1 MVDWIPSNKIA
12 RWRTPAEKWSRQ
24 TGCPAALILA
34 VIQQESG
41 GCETATRFEADF
53 LANNPKLEP
62 RVRLIMQRCSL
73 SQSAVTTSYGL
84 MQLMLTTAWGY
95 LSEADKGPQ
104 VVAAL
109 LDPDK
114 NIRYSAAHL
123 GALLKKHKRG
133 AVIDAAVIRAVAGA
147 YNGAKSESAYAR
159 NVCALWRKYETW
171 LQEV

>member
-1 MVDWIPSNKIA
+1 MPWKPNDKIA
-12 RWRTPAEKWSRQ
+12 RWRTLADKWSRQ

-34 VIQQESG
+34 TIQQESG
-41 GCETATRFEADF
+41 GCETATRFEAEF
-53 LANNPKLEP
+53 LTNNPKLEP

-95 LSEADKGPQ
+95 LSEADIGPQ

-114 NIRYSAAHL
+114 NIRYGAAHL
-123 GALLKKHKRG
+123 GALLKSTG
-133 AVIDAAVIRAVAGA
+133 AVR
-147 YNGAKSESAYAR
+147 
-159 NVCALWRKYETW
+159 
-171 LQEV
+171 

>member
-1 MVDWIPSNKIA
+1 MPWKPNDKIA
-12 RWRTPAEKWSRQ
+12 RWRTLADKWSRQ

-34 VIQQESG
+34 TIQQESG
-41 GCETATRFEADF
+41 GCETATRFEAEF
-53 LANNPKLEP
+53 LTNNPKLEP

-95 LSEADKGPQ
+95 LSEADIGPQ

-114 NIRYSAAHL
+114 NIRYGAAHL
-123 GALLKKHKRG
+123 GALLKKHRRG

-147 YNGAKSESAYAR
+147 YNGAKSESVYAR
-159 NVCALWRKYETW
+159 NVCALWRKYEQW
-171 LQEV
+171 LRE

>member
-1 MVDWIPSNKIA
+1 MVDWTPGNKVI
-12 RWRTPAEKWSRQ
+12 RFRGLAEFWSRQ

-34 VIQQESG
+34 TIQQESG
-41 GCETATRFEADF
+41 GAPEVTRY
-53 LANNPKLEP
+53 EP
-62 RVRLIMQRCSL
+62 EYERSYCGKGSKGAQIAAKCGITIKQV
-73 SQSAVTTSYGL
+73 ATSYGL
-84 MQLMLTTAWGY
+84 MQLMLPLAWGY
-95 LSEADKGPQ
+95 LSDADKGPG
-104 VVAAL
+104 VIAAL

-114 NIRYSAAHL
+114 NIRYGAAHL
-123 GALLKKHKRG
+123 GALLKKHRRG